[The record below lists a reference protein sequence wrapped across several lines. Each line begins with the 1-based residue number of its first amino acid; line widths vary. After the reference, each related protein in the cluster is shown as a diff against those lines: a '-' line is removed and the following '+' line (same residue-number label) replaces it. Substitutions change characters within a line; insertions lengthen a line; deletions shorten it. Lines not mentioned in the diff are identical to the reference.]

1 MLYMVTFTINI
12 PHVSIYT
19 STMDPMGTDCLG
31 ILFAVR
37 LWWVRK
43 LAPCATDASPECA
56 RTVIGLSS
64 VIVVQAQEPTDG
76 FRD

>member
-1 MLYMVTFTINI
+1 
-12 PHVSIYT
+12 
-19 STMDPMGTDCLG
+19 MDPMGTDCLG